1 MAQTKTPKTPKTAAA
16 PKGKVS
22 KKPEPEPEPVVTATA
37 KLEKIS
43 KAELVDLI
51 AQKASLSKKRADD
64 AFSAALEVIVDT
76 LKSGGKIGLPGFGTL
91 EVRETKARGGVRP
104 GTTERIEI
112 PAGKKVAFKLASDL
126 KADLNA

>member
-1 MAQTKTPKTPKTAAA
+1 MAQAKTPKTTKPSAA
-16 PKGKVS
+16 PTKKVS
-22 KKPEPEPEPVVTATA
+22 KKPEQQAVATSST
-37 KLEKIS
+37 KLEKIG
-43 KAELVDLI
+43 KAELVDLM

-64 AFSAALEVIVDT
+64 ALGAALEVIVET

-91 EVRETKARGGVRP
+91 EVRETKARVGVRP

-112 PAGKKVAFKLASDL
+112 PAGKKLAFKVASDL

>member
-1 MAQTKTPKTPKTAAA
+1 MPQAKTPKTAKTPTA
-16 PKGKVS
+16 PKEKVS
-22 KKPEPEPEPVVTATA
+22 KKPEPEPVITATP
-37 KLEKIS
+37 KLEKIG

-51 AQKASLSKKRADD
+51 AQKASLNKKRADD

-91 EVRETKARGGVRP
+91 EVRETQARGGVRP
-104 GTTERIEI
+104 GTKERIEI
-112 PAGKKVAFKLASDL
+112 PAGKKLAFKVASDL

>member
-22 KKPEPEPEPVVTATA
+22 KKPEPEPVVTATA

-91 EVRETKARGGVRP
+91 EVRETQARGGVRP

>member
-1 MAQTKTPKTPKTAAA
+1 MAQAKTPKTAKTAAA
-16 PKGKVS
+16 PKAKAS
-22 KKPEPEPEPVVTATA
+22 KKPEPEAVVTATP
-37 KLEKIS
+37 KLEKVG

-51 AQKASLSKKRADD
+51 AQKASLTKKRADD
-64 AFSAALEVIVDT
+64 AISAALEVIVDT

-91 EVRETKARGGVRP
+91 EVRETQARGGVRP
-104 GTTERIEI
+104 GTKERIEI

>member
-1 MAQTKTPKTPKTAAA
+1 MAQAKTPKTAKTAAA
-16 PKGKVS
+16 PKEKAS
-22 KKPEPEPEPVVTATA
+22 KKTEPKAKALVTATP
-37 KLEKIS
+37 KLEKVG

-51 AQKASLSKKRADD
+51 SQKASLTKKRADD
-64 AFSAALEVIVDT
+64 AISAALEVIVDT

-91 EVRETKARGGVRP
+91 EVRETQARGGVRP